1 MRHLFKT
8 GFYPSKFLKIHFTPI
23 SFWNTWKIYMKLFT
37 SWVVSHFHSFSFV
50 YSLHI
55 VTFTILSNHERV
67 NENAVAAATVF
78 FSKEEYQSIRFG
90 FAERSIKIKSLFS
103 IFFSFLRSRLTATHA
118 DVFVKLSSFSIVSIF
133 HS

>member
-1 MRHLFKT
+1 M
-8 GFYPSKFLKIHFTPI
+8 
-23 SFWNTWKIYMKLFT
+23 
-37 SWVVSHFHSFSFV
+37 

-90 FAERSIKIKSLFS
+90 FAERSIKIKSLFF
-103 IFFSFLRSRLTATHA
+103 IFFLFFTVPFDSNSCGCVCQARFFLHSLNFPFIVQGNNLTDYCLFNLAQIQR
-118 DVFVKLSSFSIVSIF
+118 F
-133 HS
+133 